1 MTQLKFKFKWSH
13 FLKSPTYMAAIDAKV
28 WLVMGGKTG
37 WIGQQ
42 LVAMLQKQGETAVV
56 AESRLESREALAAEL
71 DRVQPTHVL
80 NAAGVTGRPNVD
92 WCESHREE
100 TIRTNVVGEFGRE
113 GGRGGGEG
121 GTRIAP
127 RIWSPLLWRVG
138 RPSVLTSP
146 TAHRIAPSKRC
157 ALCRKT
163 AAAQL

>member
-1 MTQLKFKFKWSH
+1 
-13 FLKSPTYMAAIDAKV
+13 MAATDAKV

-100 TIRTNVVGEFGRE
+100 TIRTNVVGEFGSE
-113 GGRGGGEG
+113 GGGGGG
-121 GTRIAP
+121 GCAA
-127 RIWSPLLWRVG
+127 RIWSSLAVCRQTTTA
-138 RPSVLTSP
+138 VLVFD
-146 TAHRIAPSKRC
+146 IADSAYCC
-157 ALCRKT
+157 A
-163 AAAQL
+163 

>member
-1 MTQLKFKFKWSH
+1 
-13 FLKSPTYMAAIDAKV
+13 MAATDAKV

-100 TIRTNVVGEFGRE
+100 TIRTNVVGEFGSE
-113 GGRGGGEG
+113 GGGGGEG
-121 GTRIAP
+121 AQHEYG
-127 RIWSPLLWRVG
+127 PLLRWRVG
-138 RPSVLTSP
+138 RRLLSVFD
-146 TAHRIAPSKRC
+146 IADSAYCC
-157 ALCRKT
+157 A
-163 AAAQL
+163 